1 MFCRNEDKL
10 PCIRIFIEDN
20 HAVGIV
26 RVLEHEVFQS
36 VGGIAFGSDS
46 DRTLFY
52 NLGAM
57 RMDKIVAGA
66 PMVTAP

>member
-10 PCIRIFIEDN
+10 PGIRIFIENN

-26 RVLEHEVFQS
+26 RVPEYEVFQS
-36 VGGIAFGSDS
+36 VGGLAFGSDS

-52 NLGAM
+52 NLRAM
-57 RMDKIVAGA
+57 RNVIV
-66 PMVTAP
+66 MSVIVK